1 MTSAIRLEKGH
12 YEIPCENRGLI
23 IKTKY
28 LGPTNYRGS
37 RIKALHKRDNE
48 RTFSKTIDW
57 DYAIQE
63 DTLVTYPPELLGEL
77 RFALNFLSIGNQEMI
92 FKMGKSAFNHL
103 IDNFLKL

>member
-28 LGPTNYRGS
+28 LGPTDHKQS
-37 RIKALHKRDNE
+37 RIKAIHKRDSE

-57 DYAIQE
+57 DY
-63 DTLVTYPPELLGEL
+63 ELESPDNHYEAAK
-77 RFALNFLSIGNQEMI
+77 ALMDNWE
-92 FKMGKSAFNHL
+92 FKEYHPNMKIVSMGWDHDHYYFVVV
-103 IDNFLKL
+103 

>member
-1 MTSAIRLEKGH
+1 MTTTIRLEKRH
-12 YEIPCENRGLI
+12 YEIPCKNRGLI

-57 DYAIQE
+57 DYALDSPDNHYE
-63 DTLVTYPPELLGEL
+63 AAK
-77 RFALNFLSIGNQEMI
+77 ALIKEWE
-92 FKMGKSAFNHL
+92 FKEYHSNMKIVSMGWDHDHYYFIVS
-103 IDNFLKL
+103 

>member
-1 MTSAIRLEKGH
+1 MTSAIRLEKNY

-37 RIKALHKRDNE
+37 RIKAIHKRDNE

-57 DYAIQE
+57 DYALE
-63 DTLVTYPPELLGEL
+63 SPDNHYEAAK
-77 RFALNFLSIGNQEMI
+77 ALMDNWE
-92 FKMGKSAFNHL
+92 FKEYHPNMKIVSMGWDHDHYYFVVV
-103 IDNFLKL
+103 